1 MKRFLSLSQ
10 FTQGACLLACAALLL
25 TACSKATEFEYID
38 EVVTSDDDEPT
49 VVVTDENGNETTLPE
64 GAMIGIYVID
74 SDGNVTLLQVE
85 VDENGNAVL
94 PTTNQGETIIAYTP
108 YQEEWGD
115 SALMTMPAFTVES
128 NQTTE
133 ELYRA
138 SDLMI
143 GISGQHTRA
152 AEAPMRFI
160 HMLSKVAIHVVD
172 ETGRVK
178 LESISAELLNVNNSV
193 TVDLMHQHVSTI
205 DSLRASI
212 SMLSEMTTDW
222 RISSYAIVAPQFIGE
237 GTTFFAITL
246 YGNRQLY
253 PIPQASQLEGGKTYT
268 INMRLTEHGLILDGW
283 YITDWDDTTE
293 NDIDVKV

>member
-1 MKRFLSLSQ
+1 ML
-10 FTQGACLLACAALLL
+10 GACRLACAALLL

-38 EVVTSDDDEPT
+38 EVVTPEDDEPT

-74 SDGNVTLLQVE
+74 SDGNVTLQQVE

-94 PTTNQGETIIAYTP
+94 PTTNQGETIVAYTP

-115 SALMTMPAFTVES
+115 SALVTSPTFTVKS
-128 NQTTE
+128 DQTTE
-133 ELYRA
+133 ELYKA

-143 GISGQHTRA
+143 GISGQTTRA
-152 AEAPMRFI
+152 SEAPMNFT
-160 HMLSKVAIHVVD
+160 HMLAKVAIHMVD

-178 LESISAELLNVNNSV
+178 LETIGAELLNVNTSV
-193 TVDLMHQHVSTI
+193 TVDLLHQRVSTI

-212 SMLSEMTTDW
+212 PMLSKMTTDW

-237 GTTFFAITL
+237 GTMFFAITL

-268 INMRLTEHGLILDGW
+268 INMRLTEYGLVPDGW